1 MRNTILVLHRW
12 LGLSA
17 GIVFAIASLTGGV
30 LVFETELD
38 AWLNRGRYPTTP
50 GLIAPAVL
58 DAALRD
64 AAGGDEVLRVRWPTP
79 RDPVFAAEI
88 RTGGAT
94 RVLWLDPGTGTQIRP
109 LHGGSRLVPAIRRVH
124 TTLFAG
130 FIGHW
135 VVTISCMIALLGLI
149 TGAILWW
156 PGLARFASGFAIRA
170 RRGAHIL
177 TYDLHQTLGI
187 LAFPLLIVLTATG
200 VLIPFP
206 DAAESIARSIV
217 RSAAAPSA
225 WESVPSDRGSGG
237 ARMQID
243 DLLEAAQRLT
253 GNERSVPEAIL
264 FPADGDSAID
274 VRLRIRP
281 PGQAGGVVRVLID
294 RNTGDVLQV
303 RDPRALDPAARL
315 GTIDV
320 FNLHIGGVGGPFIRW
335 LWFLACL
342 IGALSLPTGAV
353 VWWHKRTRKLEASTQ
368 RAARLGM

>member
-1 MRNTILVLHRW
+1 MRNTILALHRW

-17 GIVFAIASLTGGV
+17 GIVFAIASLTGAV

-38 AWLNRGRYPTTP
+38 GWLNRGRYATTP

-88 RTGGAT
+88 RTAGGT
-94 RVLWLDPGTGTQIRP
+94 RVLWLDPGTGRQITP
-109 LHGGSRLVPAIRRVH
+109 LHGGSRVVPAIRRVH

-135 VVTISCMIALLGLI
+135 VVTISCMFALFGLI
-149 TGAILWW
+149 TGMFLWW
-156 PGLARFASGFAIRA
+156 PGLARFASGFAIRP
-170 RRGAHIL
+170 RRGAFIL
-177 TYDLHQTLGI
+177 NYDLHQTLGI

-206 DAAESIARSIV
+206 GAAESMARGVV
-217 RSAAAPSA
+217 RGAAVPAA
-225 WESVPSDRGSGG
+225 WESATSLRGGG
-237 ARMQID
+237 RAQIE
-243 DLLEAAQRLT
+243 DLLEVAQRLT

-281 PGQAGGVVRVLID
+281 PGQAGGVVRVLVD
-294 RNTGDVLQV
+294 RNTGDVLRV

-320 FNLHIGGVGGPFIRW
+320 FNVHIGAVGGPWIRW
-335 LWFLACL
+335 LWVIACL

-353 VWWHKRTRKLEASTQ
+353 VWWHKRMRRLEASTQ